1 MFQFFVIPN
10 DFRDPVWAPFGDL
23 WRPFGELA
31 SQIRGARFPRGSHD
45 SPWGGVGFNFRWIW
59 ELVLCVSNLIFDV
72 FWVEL

>member
-1 MFQFFVIPN
+1 MLQFFVIPN

-45 SPWGGVGFNFRWIW
+45 SPWGELGSILGGFGSYFY
-59 ELVLCVSNLIFDV
+59 V
-72 FWVEL
+72 FLT